1 MVCKEDV
8 LLWFKD
14 LEGYKRIEF
23 MYELINMC
31 VSFEVRLLGS
41 CIEEIGKHSYQ
52 ELRGPAITANDI
64 DKLSKDGTF
73 SNGLLD
79 ETTRHRAVIY
89 LSLLSSRNC
98 KCAEWFYKKLLRTES
113 IESYIVNNNCKDE
126 NLLSELLLLY
136 TIAFYHPAFTFEQKT
151 FFGNMLTYLME
162 QKERKRRI
170 SPKPFGGYP
179 PGFGYPMTPKI
190 SIPVKTAS
198 PMCHGDSTN
207 IHHHPPC
214 LPAQP
219 TLGTPL
225 EFVQMWTRPA
235 PFPGT
240 ISGAPDVAPFPP
252 QPISPI
258 ISQPS
263 SPTASRAASPHRTAF
278 PPIRSTTV
286 LQPLPPITLQ
296 SQPPSIEIMPQLPL
310 DPLSH
315 TSVMGSFSND
325 LKNADD
331 ELSHIQDDKPRDNN
345 SWLASM
351 VVPVD
356 IKPPNG
362 IRFPPYKVPPP
373 SSQQYFFEQM
383 QALNLD
389 GESSLHRSNSSSSTS
404 SLNQSPPD
412 TPTITPTTT
421 PHGPGRGA
429 IAPTS
434 SSDGKVRVN
443 GLPSAP
449 PPPLPYAPLCDTSCP
464 PPPPPVPYTNYPPH
478 RTVFQYTQSFRPPF
492 SCPYT
497 YQPAENVIY
506 SSYSGAPYVPI
517 MISGGAAAPPLP
529 PRNSNCYNCGAC
541 GHIGAECP
549 AQTIEEITQKKAY
562 TLEFNAS
569 LPDTDNK

>member
-190 SIPVKTAS
+190 SQPLPEISQIPVKTAS

-240 ISGAPDVAPFPP
+240 ISGAPD
-252 QPISPI
+252 
-258 ISQPS
+258 
-263 SPTASRAASPHRTAF
+263 
-278 PPIRSTTV
+278 
-286 LQPLPPITLQ
+286 
-296 SQPPSIEIMPQLPL
+296 
-310 DPLSH
+310 
-315 TSVMGSFSND
+315 
-325 LKNADD
+325 
-331 ELSHIQDDKPRDNN
+331 LSHIQDDKPRDNN